1 MFIPTQ
7 KAQLFCLLPAKELY
21 ELFCLVF
28 FLIRKQEKLDKKP
41 GKMKQENNNHSEIWN
56 LCSIDLSRVQID
68 LSVVRVSQSSG
79 EAEL

>member
-1 MFIPTQ
+1 VKEQQFGLLRNNTYLTIYRKMFIPTQ

-41 GKMKQENNNHSEIWN
+41 GKMKQENNNHSEI
-56 LCSIDLSRVQID
+56 
-68 LSVVRVSQSSG
+68 
-79 EAEL
+79 